1 MVLAQLGLQIKYF
14 LWNSIE
20 LILNTWTCQQNSWNF
35 HLLIL
40 ICLNLYKFSVWA
52 HNGLYKL
59 IKLALAKCQLQRSRD
74 SLTVFP
80 MKQVYL
86 DTFGCQMNVA
96 DTDRMELI
104 LFHSGYRR
112 TLEKEDA
119 DLILVNTCS
128 IREKAEQKT
137 FSLFGGLKP
146 LKMANP
152 DLILGL
158 TGCLGQQDGKKL
170 LQRMPYLDFVMGP
183 DQVEGIAQAV
193 DRVRS
198 ASKSF
203 VWTGF
208 DHEKVYSIPELAG
221 DLPKAPGPS
230 AFVNIIKGCDKF
242 CTFCIVP
249 FTRGR
254 EKSREPAELF
264 DEVRHL
270 VSRGA
275 KEIILLGQNVNSY
288 GKRGLENPMPFHE
301 LLYGV
306 AEIPGVE
313 RLRSTTSHPN
323 DFTRETIRAYRDL
336 DILMNHLHLPV
347 QSGNNQVLK
356 AMRRDHTI
364 EEYKDLLAELKSE
377 VPDISLSTDIIVG
390 FPGETDEAFEDT
402 LKIMEEVG
410 YSSSY
415 MFAYSPRPGTP
426 ANELP
431 DSVPD
436 ETKKRRLQEVIALQ
450 HKQSEKLG
458 QSFVG
463 KDIEVLIE
471 GRSSK
476 PGYMFKGRNPQY
488 WNVNLQGE
496 EGIIKAGDTVTVQV
510 ENVTGHSL
518 NGTTRCRASAQ

>member
-1 MVLAQLGLQIKYF
+1 
-14 LWNSIE
+14 
-20 LILNTWTCQQNSWNF
+20 
-35 HLLIL
+35 
-40 ICLNLYKFSVWA
+40 
-52 HNGLYKL
+52 
-59 IKLALAKCQLQRSRD
+59 
-74 SLTVFP
+74 

-104 LFHSGYRR
+104 LFHSGYQR
-112 TLEKEDA
+112 TQAKEDA

-170 LQRMPYLDFVMGP
+170 LQRMPYLDFVIGP
-183 DQVEGIAQAV
+183 DQVEEISQAV
-193 DRVRS
+193 DRVQS
-198 ASKSF
+198 TNKSF

-208 DHEKVYSIPELAG
+208 DQEKTYSIPELSG
-221 DLPKAPGPS
+221 KKPRSPGPS

-254 EKSREPAELF
+254 EKSREPEELF
-264 DEVRHL
+264 NEVRHL
-270 VSRGA
+270 VKQGA

-288 GKRGLENPMPFHE
+288 GKRGLKNPMAFHE

-306 AEIPGVE
+306 AEIPGVQ
-313 RLRSTTSHPN
+313 RLRFITSHPN

-364 EEYKDLLAELKSE
+364 EEYMGLLEELKSE
-377 VPDISLSTDIIVG
+377 VPDIAFSTDVIVG
-390 FPGETDEAFEDT
+390 FPGETEEAFEDT
-402 LKIMEEVG
+402 LKIMAKVG

-436 ETKKRRLQEVIALQ
+436 EIKKCRLQKVIALQ
-450 HKQSEKLG
+450 HKQSGKLG
-458 QSFVG
+458 QSFVE
-463 KDIEVLIE
+463 KNVEVLIE
-471 GRSSK
+471 GKSSK
-476 PGYMFKGRNPQY
+476 PDFAFKGRNPQY
-488 WNVNLQGE
+488 WNVNLQAGE
-496 EGIIKAGDTVTVQV
+496 DIFKVGDTVNVLV

-518 NGTTRCRASAQ
+518 NGKAIL

>member
-1 MVLAQLGLQIKYF
+1 MGVAKIGRFPYSL
-14 LWNSIE
+14 SI
-20 LILNTWTCQQNSWNF
+20 
-35 HLLIL
+35 
-40 ICLNLYKFSVWA
+40 
-52 HNGLYKL
+52 
-59 IKLALAKCQLQRSRD
+59 
-74 SLTVFP
+74 

-96 DTDRMELI
+96 DTDRMELV

-158 TGCLGQQDGKKL
+158 TGCLGQQEGEKL
-170 LQRMPYLDFVMGP
+170 LKRMPYLDFVMGP
-183 DQVEGIAQAV
+183 DQVDGIAQAV
-193 DRVRS
+193 DRVRNTG
-198 ASKSF
+198 KTF

-208 DHEKVYSIPELAG
+208 DQEKVYSIPELSR

-242 CTFCIVP
+242 CTFCVVP

-254 EKSREPAELF
+254 EKSREPEELF
-264 DEVRHL
+264 EEIRHL
-270 VSRGA
+270 VNQGA

-288 GKRGLENPMPFHE
+288 GKRGLKNPMPFHE
-301 LLYGV
+301 LLYGI
-306 AEIPGVE
+306 AEISGVQ
-313 RLRSTTSHPN
+313 RLRFTTSHPN

-336 DILMNHLHLPV
+336 DILENHLHLPV

-364 EEYKDLLAELKSE
+364 EEYRDLLAELKSE

-390 FPGETDEAFEDT
+390 FPGETDEAFADT
-402 LKIMEEVG
+402 LKVMQEVG
-410 YSSSY
+410 YSSSF

-431 DSVPD
+431 DLVPE
-436 ETKKRRLQEVIALQ
+436 ETKKRRLQETISLQ
-450 HKQSEKLG
+450 SRQTAQQG
-458 QSFVG
+458 QSFIG
-463 KDIEVLIE
+463 KNVKVLIE

-476 PGYMFKGRNPQY
+476 PGYTFKGRNPQY
-488 WNVNLQGE
+488 WNVNIQGGE
-496 EGIIKAGDTVTVQV
+496 SILKAGDTVTVQGEQV
-510 ENVTGHSL
+510 SGHSL
-518 NGTTRCRASAQ
+518 NGTSRRQRDAGLSWQ